1 MHTTA
6 MMMVMP
12 EIILRANRF
21 AIGIEGIVQHPGI
34 PIVLLIMIMVIVMM
48 AIVIMMGMRV
58 GMVMAM
64 HAHDFRA
71 ARTRCHDAV
80 EHAHL
85 NEHRQNQKNHRTRQH
100 C

>member
-1 MHTTA
+1 

-12 EIILRANRF
+12 AIVLRANRF
-21 AIGIEGIVQHPGI
+21 AIGIEGIIQDPGI
-34 PIVLLIMIMVIVMM
+34 RIVLLIMIMVV
-48 AIVIMMGMRV
+48 VIMMGMRV